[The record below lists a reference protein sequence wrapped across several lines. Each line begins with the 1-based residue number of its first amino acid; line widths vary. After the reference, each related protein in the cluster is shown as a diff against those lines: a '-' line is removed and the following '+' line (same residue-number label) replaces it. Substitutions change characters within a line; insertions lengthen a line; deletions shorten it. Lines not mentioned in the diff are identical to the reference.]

1 VAARV
6 RLGHTGTPKQ
16 TRSTRQN
23 GQWAGVPAQT
33 GTEWAHNSDSRTR
46 LSTPETIK
54 CARPSSASTDDRAL
68 TKANCSQ
75 KYGMSQPTG
84 VYTYWTQPLSTGH
97 TLFDTE
103 CWLLECAW
111 VTKTHPSKPEAP
123 ERVVSG
129 QDHLPNTHSDRSAHS
144 GEHRHQRNLSI
155 QLLCKAHQH
164 HQQSIHS
171 SHLQQHMARMRAR
184 EGGGGLTENDLA
196 E

>member
-1 VAARV
+1 M

-23 GQWAGVPAQT
+23 GQWAGVPEQT

-54 CARPSSASTDDRAL
+54 CAQTIEH
-68 TKANCSQ
+68 SQ
-75 KYGMSQPTG
+75 KQTAPRNMGCPSQLVCTPIGHSPSAQDT
-84 VYTYWTQPLSTGH
+84 LCST
-97 TLFDTE
+97 LPE

-111 VTKTHPSKPEAP
+111 VTQTHPSKPEAP

-171 SHLQQHMARMRAR
+171 SRLQQHMARMRAR